1 MSNAR
6 GVNARGALGRYG
18 EELAAR
24 RLTEAGM
31 TVLERNWRCGRTGE
45 IDIVARDGDAL
56 VVCEVKTRRAGAFE
70 HPMAAVTPTKADRL
84 RGLARTLAAGTRRG
98 PTGRRPHRRRG
109 RRPPRARRTRRGAR
123 TGGGLMGFAR
133 TCSVALVGVE
143 GVIVEVQADLE
154 PGVAAFTLVG
164 LPDKSLTESKDR
176 VRAAVVNS
184 GAEWP
189 QKKLTVGLS
198 PASVPK
204 AGSGFDLA
212 VACAVLGA
220 SERIDPRM
228 LSDIVMIGELGLDG
242 RVRPVRGILPAVL
255 AAAEAG
261 YEQVVVPECAAAEAS
276 LVPGVSVLGVRT
288 LRQLIAVLADEPV
301 PDEEPDE
308 GRPDPLMAGLRL
320 PGTGAATGMHTVGA
334 AQQDQGHDL
343 ADVVGQLAARTAVE
357 VAAAGGHHLFLE
369 GPPGA
374 GKTMLAER
382 LPAIL
387 PSLAKEESLEVTA
400 VHSVAGLLPAGKP
413 LVDVPPYCAP
423 HHSATMQ
430 ALVGGGQGV
439 ARPGAVSLAHRGV
452 LFLDETPEFSSQA
465 LDALRQPLEAGHV
478 VIARSA
484 GVVRFPAKFLMV
496 LAANP
501 CPCGRFSRTD
511 DLCECPPAAIRRYQ
525 ARLSGPL
532 LDRVD
537 LRVEVDRVTRS
548 ELSQSAARGEST
560 AVVAERV
567 RAARERAALRLAGT
581 LWRTNSEVPGR
592 ELRSRWH
599 AAPGAMDEAER
610 SLERGLLTARG
621 LDRVLRVAW
630 TIADLVGHDR
640 PDAADVNLALQL
652 RTGVPRGMPM
662 AIGALT

>member
-1 MSNAR
+1 
-6 GVNARGALGRYG
+6 
-18 EELAAR
+18 
-24 RLTEAGM
+24 
-31 TVLERNWRCGRTGE
+31 
-45 IDIVARDGDAL
+45 
-56 VVCEVKTRRAGAFE
+56 
-70 HPMAAVTPTKADRL
+70 
-84 RGLARTLAAGTRRG
+84 
-98 PTGRRPHRRRG
+98 
-109 RRPPRARRTRRGAR
+109 
-123 TGGGLMGFAR
+123 MGFAR

-143 GVIVEVQADLE
+143 GVVVEVQADLE

-164 LPDKSLTESKDR
+164 LPDKSLTESRDR

-220 SERIDPRM
+220 AERIDPRV
-228 LSDIVMIGELGLDG
+228 LADIVMIGELGLDG

-255 AAAEAG
+255 AAADAG

-276 LVPGVSVLGVRT
+276 LVPGVSVLGVRS

-301 PDEEPDE
+301 PEEEPDVA
-308 GRPDPLMAGLRL
+308 GRPDPLLAGLRV
-320 PGTGAATGMHTVGA
+320 PGTGAATGMHSMGA
-334 AQQDQGHDL
+334 AQVDHGHDL
-343 ADVVGQLAARTAVE
+343 ADVVGQMSARTAVE

-382 LPAIL
+382 LPALL
-387 PSLAKEESLEVTA
+387 PRLSREESLEVTA
-400 VHSVAGLLPAGKP
+400 VHSVAGLLPPGKP
-413 LVDVPPYCAP
+413 LVDVAPYCAP

-430 ALVGGGQGV
+430 ALVGGGGGV

-452 LFLDETPEFSSQA
+452 LFLDETPEFSSHA

-501 CPCGRFSRTD
+501 CPCGRFSLTD
-511 DLCECPPAAIRRYQ
+511 SLCECPPSAIRRYQ

-548 ELSQSAARGEST
+548 ELGGRSAPGEST
-560 AVVAERV
+560 ATVADRV
-567 RAARERAALRLAGT
+567 REARARALARLADT
-581 LWRTNSEVPGR
+581 PWRTNSEVPGR

-610 SLERGLLTARG
+610 NLERGVLTARG

-630 TIADLVGHDR
+630 TVADLVGHDR
-640 PDAADVNLALQL
+640 PDAADVALALQL
-652 RTGVPRGMPM
+652 RTGVPRGVPM

>member
-1 MSNAR
+1 
-6 GVNARGALGRYG
+6 
-18 EELAAR
+18 
-24 RLTEAGM
+24 
-31 TVLERNWRCGRTGE
+31 
-45 IDIVARDGDAL
+45 
-56 VVCEVKTRRAGAFE
+56 
-70 HPMAAVTPTKADRL
+70 
-84 RGLARTLAAGTRRG
+84 
-98 PTGRRPHRRRG
+98 
-109 RRPPRARRTRRGAR
+109 
-123 TGGGLMGFAR
+123 MGFAR
-133 TCSVALVGVE
+133 TCAVALVGVE
-143 GVIVEVQADLE
+143 GVVVEVQADLE

-184 GAEWP
+184 GSAWP

-204 AGSGFDLA
+204 GGSGFDLA
-212 VACAVLGA
+212 IACAVLGA
-220 SERIDPRM
+220 AERIDPRV

-242 RVRPVRGILPAVL
+242 RVRPVRGVLPAVL

-276 LVPGVSVLGVRT
+276 LVPGISVLGVRS
-288 LRQLIAVLADEPV
+288 LRQLIAVLTDEPV
-301 PDEEPDE
+301 PEEDPDE
-308 GRPDPLMAGLRL
+308 QGRPDPLMAGLRM
-320 PGTGAATGMHTVGA
+320 PGAGAATGMHSMGA
-334 AQQDQGHDL
+334 AQHDHGHDL
-343 ADVVGQLAARTAVE
+343 ADVVGQHSARTAVE

-387 PSLAKEESLEVTA
+387 PRLTKGESLEVTA
-400 VHSVAGLLPAGKP
+400 VHSVAGLLPPGKP
-413 LVDVPPYCAP
+413 LVDIAPYCAP

-430 ALVGGGQGV
+430 ALVGGGQGI

-452 LFLDETPEFSSQA
+452 LFLDETPEFSGQA

-484 GVVRFPAKFLMV
+484 GVVRFPARFLMV

-501 CPCGRFSRTD
+501 CPCGRFSQRD
-511 DLCECPPAAIRRYQ
+511 DLCECPSSAIRRYQ

-548 ELSQSAARGEST
+548 ELTERGARGEST
-560 AVVAERV
+560 ETVADRV
-567 RAARERAALRLAGT
+567 RAARERAATRLAGT
-581 LWRTNSEVPGR
+581 PWRTNSELPGR
-592 ELRSRWH
+592 ELRSRWY
-599 AAPGAMDEAER
+599 ASLGAMEEAER
-610 SLERGLLTARG
+610 SLERGVLTARG
-621 LDRVLRVAW
+621 LDRVLCVAW
-630 TIADLVGHDR
+630 TVADLVGHDR
-640 PDAADVNLALQL
+640 PGATDVALALQL
-652 RTGVPRGMPM
+652 RTGVPRGVPM
-662 AIGALT
+662 AIGALS

>member
-1 MSNAR
+1 
-6 GVNARGALGRYG
+6 
-18 EELAAR
+18 
-24 RLTEAGM
+24 
-31 TVLERNWRCGRTGE
+31 
-45 IDIVARDGDAL
+45 
-56 VVCEVKTRRAGAFE
+56 
-70 HPMAAVTPTKADRL
+70 
-84 RGLARTLAAGTRRG
+84 
-98 PTGRRPHRRRG
+98 
-109 RRPPRARRTRRGAR
+109 
-123 TGGGLMGFAR
+123 MGFAR

-143 GVIVEVQADLE
+143 GVVVEVQADLE

-164 LPDKSLTESKDR
+164 LPDKSLTESRDR

-204 AGSGFDLA
+204 SGSGFDLA
-212 VACAVLGA
+212 VAAAVLGA
-220 SERIDPRM
+220 AERIDPRV
-228 LSDIVMIGELGLDG
+228 LADILMIGELGLDG

-276 LVPGVSVLGVRT
+276 LVPGVSVLGVRS

-301 PDEEPDE
+301 PEEEADQR
-308 GRPDPLMAGLRL
+308 GRPDPLLAGLRM
-320 PGTGAATGMHTVGA
+320 PGTGAATGMHSMGA
-334 AQQDQGHDL
+334 AQQEHDIDL
-343 ADVVGQLAARTAVE
+343 ADVVGQTSARTAVE

-387 PSLAKEESLEVTA
+387 PRLCRAESLEVTA
-400 VHSVAGLLPAGKP
+400 VHSVAGLLPPGKP
-413 LVDVPPYCAP
+413 LIDVAPYCAP

-430 ALVGGGQGV
+430 ALVGGGPGIG
-439 ARPGAVSLAHRGV
+439 RPGAVSLAHRGV
-452 LFLDETPEFSSQA
+452 LFLDETPEFSSHA

-484 GVVRFPAKFLMV
+484 GVVRFPARFLMV

-501 CPCGRFSRTD
+501 CPCGRFSQKE
-511 DLCECPPAAIRRYQ
+511 DLCECSPSAIRRYQ

-537 LRVEVDRVTRS
+537 LRVEVERITRS
-548 ELSQSAARGEST
+548 QLAGVDPRGDTT
-560 AVVAERV
+560 ATVADRV
-567 RAARERAALRLAGT
+567 RAARDRAAARLAGT
-581 LWRTNSEVPGR
+581 PWRSNSEVPGR
-592 ELRSRWH
+592 ELRSRWY
-599 AAPGAMDEAER
+599 AAPGALEDAER
-610 SLERGLLTARG
+610 SLERGVLTARG

-630 TIADLVGHDR
+630 TVADLVGHDR
-640 PDAADVNLALQL
+640 PDASDVALALQL
-652 RTGVPRGMPM
+652 RTGVPRGVPM
-662 AIGALT
+662 ALGALT

>member
-1 MSNAR
+1 
-6 GVNARGALGRYG
+6 
-18 EELAAR
+18 
-24 RLTEAGM
+24 
-31 TVLERNWRCGRTGE
+31 
-45 IDIVARDGDAL
+45 
-56 VVCEVKTRRAGAFE
+56 
-70 HPMAAVTPTKADRL
+70 
-84 RGLARTLAAGTRRG
+84 
-98 PTGRRPHRRRG
+98 
-109 RRPPRARRTRRGAR
+109 
-123 TGGGLMGFAR
+123 MGFAR

-143 GVIVEVQADLE
+143 GVVVEVQADLE

-164 LPDKSLTESKDR
+164 LPDKSLSESRDR

-184 GAEWP
+184 GGEWP

-220 SERIDPRM
+220 AERIDPRV
-228 LSDIVMIGELGLDG
+228 LADIVMIGELGLDG

-255 AAAEAG
+255 AAADAG

-276 LVPGVSVLGVRT
+276 LVPGVSVLGVRS

-301 PDEEPDE
+301 PDEEPE
-308 GRPDPLMAGLRL
+308 EPGRPDPLLAGLRM
-320 PGTGAATGMHTVGA
+320 PGTGAATGMHSMGA
-334 AQQDQGHDL
+334 TEPDHGHDL
-343 ADVVGQLAARTAVE
+343 ADVVGQISARTAVE

-387 PSLAKEESLEVTA
+387 PRLSRQESLEVTA
-400 VHSVAGLLPAGKP
+400 VHSVAGLLPPGKP
-413 LVDVPPYCAP
+413 LIDVAPYCAP

-430 ALVGGGQGV
+430 ALVGGGAGI
-439 ARPGAVSLAHRGV
+439 ARPGAVSLSHRGV
-452 LFLDETPEFSSQA
+452 LFLDETPEFNSHA

-501 CPCGRFSRTD
+501 CPCGRFSQTG
-511 DLCECPPAAIRRYQ
+511 DLCECPPSAIRRYQ

-537 LRVEVDRVTRS
+537 LRVEVDRVTRAQLT
-548 ELSQSAARGEST
+548 ERGARGEST
-560 AVVAERV
+560 ATVADRV
-567 RAARERAALRLAGT
+567 RVARERASDRLAGT
-581 LWRTNSEVPGR
+581 PWRTNSEIPGR
-592 ELRSRWH
+592 ELRSRWY
-599 AAPGAMDEAER
+599 AAVGAMDEAER
-610 SLERGLLTARG
+610 NLERGVLTARG

-630 TIADLVGHDR
+630 TVADLVGHDR
-640 PDAADVNLALQL
+640 PDATDVALALQL
-652 RTGVPRGMPM
+652 RTGVPRGVPM

>member
-1 MSNAR
+1 
-6 GVNARGALGRYG
+6 
-18 EELAAR
+18 
-24 RLTEAGM
+24 
-31 TVLERNWRCGRTGE
+31 
-45 IDIVARDGDAL
+45 
-56 VVCEVKTRRAGAFE
+56 
-70 HPMAAVTPTKADRL
+70 
-84 RGLARTLAAGTRRG
+84 
-98 PTGRRPHRRRG
+98 
-109 RRPPRARRTRRGAR
+109 
-123 TGGGLMGFAR
+123 MGFAR

-143 GVIVEVQADLE
+143 GVVVEVQADLE

-164 LPDKSLTESKDR
+164 LPDKSLTESRDR

-184 GAEWP
+184 GASWP

-204 AGSGFDLA
+204 SGSGFDLA
-212 VACAVLGA
+212 IAAAVLGA
-220 SERIDPRM
+220 AERVDPRV
-228 LSDIVMIGELGLDG
+228 LADIVMIGEVGLDG

-255 AAAEAG
+255 AAADAG

-276 LVPGVSVLGVRT
+276 LVPGVSVLGVRS

-301 PDEEPDE
+301 PDEEPDDV
-308 GRPDPLMAGLRL
+308 GRPDPLLAGLRV
-320 PGTGAATGMHTVGA
+320 PGTGAATGMHSTGA
-334 AQQDQGHDL
+334 GQLDHDL
-343 ADVVGQLAARTAVE
+343 ADVVGQTSARTAVE

-387 PSLAKEESLEVTA
+387 PRLGRQDSLEVTA
-400 VHSVAGLLPAGKP
+400 VHSVAGLLPPGKP
-413 LVDVPPYCAP
+413 LIDVAPYCAP

-430 ALVGGGQGV
+430 ALVGGGPGI
-439 ARPGAVSLAHRGV
+439 ARPGAVSLSHRGV
-452 LFLDETPEFSSQA
+452 LFLDETPEFSSRA

-484 GVVRFPAKFLMV
+484 GVVRFPARFLMV

-511 DLCECPPAAIRRYQ
+511 DLCECPPSLIRRYQ

-537 LRVEVDRVTRS
+537 LRVEVDRVTRAQLT
-548 ELSQSAARGEST
+548 ERGARGEST
-560 AVVAERV
+560 ATVADRV
-567 RAARERAALRLAGT
+567 REARERAVARLAGT
-581 LWRTNSEVPGR
+581 PWRTNSEVPGR
-592 ELRSRWH
+592 ELRSRWS
-599 AAPGAMDEAER
+599 AVPGAMDDAER
-610 SLERGLLTARG
+610 NLERGVLTARG
-621 LDRVLRVAW
+621 IDRVLRVAW
-630 TIADLVGHDR
+630 TVADLVGHDR
-640 PDAADVNLALQL
+640 PDATDVALALQL
-652 RTGVPRGMPM
+652 RTGVPRGVPM

>member
-1 MSNAR
+1 
-6 GVNARGALGRYG
+6 
-18 EELAAR
+18 
-24 RLTEAGM
+24 
-31 TVLERNWRCGRTGE
+31 
-45 IDIVARDGDAL
+45 
-56 VVCEVKTRRAGAFE
+56 
-70 HPMAAVTPTKADRL
+70 
-84 RGLARTLAAGTRRG
+84 
-98 PTGRRPHRRRG
+98 
-109 RRPPRARRTRRGAR
+109 
-123 TGGGLMGFAR
+123 MGFAR

-143 GVIVEVQADLE
+143 GVVVEVQADLE

-220 SERIDPRM
+220 SERIDPRV

-276 LVPGVSVLGVRT
+276 LVPGISVLGVRT
-288 LRQLIAVLADEPV
+288 LRQLIAVLTDEPV

-320 PGTGAATGMHTVGA
+320 PGTGAATGMHASGA

-357 VAAAGGHHLFLE
+357 VAAAGGHHVFLE

-382 LPAIL
+382 LPTVL
-387 PSLAKEESLEVTA
+387 PKLAREESLEVTA
-400 VHSVAGLLPAGKP
+400 VHSIAGLLPPGKP
-413 LVDVPPYCAP
+413 LVDDAPYCAP

-430 ALVGGGQGV
+430 SLVGGGQGI

-511 DLCECPPAAIRRYQ
+511 DLCECPPASIRRYQ

-548 ELSQSAARGEST
+548 ELAGRGARGESSAT
-560 AVVAERV
+560 VADRV
-567 RAARERAALRLAGT
+567 RSARERAAERLLGT
-581 LWRTNSEVPGR
+581 PWRTNSEVPGR

-599 AAPGAMDEAER
+599 SAPGAMDEAER
-610 SLERGLLTARG
+610 CLERGVLTARG

-640 PDAADVNLALQL
+640 PDATDVNLGLQL
-652 RTGVPRGMPM
+652 RTGVPRGVPM